1 MNDLVEELINHRKFM
16 DLLEDE
22 VDEKLKALKREQ
34 PRSIP
39 YAICW
44 LEMHPGYASLRYIS
58 TTTPRSH
65 SIGISPNGFL
75 WRDNCYPNLDML
87 LNAFKKNPQGVS
99 KAKAVISTTAQSAA
113 VASDRPPPKNR
124 WGSKPAP
131 PPRAPAPTAQS
142 GWGTRPPPPA
152 LPPAPVPIQATGAT
166 WDTSMPTWGVP
177 APSYPTGGPPNLP
190 PPPTYMAPP
199 NLPPQPPTLPPRPPP
214 PPTYQPPPQS
224 LPMLPPQPPPF
235 AGGPPAAASQGR
247 GRGRTLPA
255 WMSSQSGS

>member
-1 MNDLVEELINHRKFM
+1 M

-22 VDEKLKALKREQ
+22 VDEKLKAMKREQ

-44 LEMHPGYASLRYIS
+44 MEMHPGYASLRYVS
-58 TTTPRSH
+58 TVTPRH
-65 SIGISPNGFL
+65 HAIGLSPNGFL

-99 KAKAVISTTAQSAA
+99 KPAAPSTTAVQTADKPA
-113 VASDRPPPKNR
+113 PKNR

-131 PPRAPAPTAQS
+131 PPKAPPPPATQP
-142 GWGTRPPPPA
+142 GWGARPPPPS
-152 LPPAPVPIQATGAT
+152 LPPVPIQAPAVT
-166 WDTSMPTWGVP
+166 WDTSMPMWGGQ
-177 APSYPTGGPPNLP
+177 APSFPPAAPAPNLP

-199 NLPPQPPTLPPRPPP
+199 NLPPPRPPP
-214 PPTYQPPPQS
+214 PTFNPPP
-224 LPMLPPQPPPF
+224 PMLPPQAPPF
-235 AGGPPAAASQGR
+235 AGGPPASQGR